1 MPASASAGEQPHRTS
16 VRLLVVLASLLAFLS
31 IFTTW
36 IDRQALDTG
45 AWVDTSGRL
54 LENEQVSDAVAT
66 YAVDQ
71 LYANVDIAGLLQR
84 QLPRD
89 FKQISGPVAG
99 GLREVATRAAEK
111 ALRTGRIQVE
121 WKTANRLAHQT
132 LLRILEGGNA
142 AVSTEGGRVVL
153 DLRPLVEQVATRV
166 GVDPRVA
173 EAIPADAAR
182 LEILRSDELSLAQT
196 IARAVKGLALLFS
209 LGTLALFALAAYLA
223 RGWRWMVALGYG
235 LGLIAAAVA
244 ALALRKVAGG
254 LVVDDLLRN
263 ESARPAAEA
272 TWAIGTSLL
281 VSIAT
286 TALAYGALFV
296 LASFLASPAER
307 ALTVRQAL
315 APSLRDRPA
324 AVWSAF
330 AAAVFLALILSPPRS
345 LRELVATTALVAL
358 AAAGL
363 EALRRKTAR
372 EFPDAL
378 RGEWRVRMR
387 QRAREARREAARRI
401 EAAITEL
408 TDDRDPADARLERLE
423 RLAALHDRGVLDDA
437 EFDAEK
443 KRLLE
448 S

>member
-1 MPASASAGEQPHRTS
+1 MPVSASAGEQPHRTS

-111 ALRTGRIQVE
+111 ALRTGRIQAE

-142 AVSTEGGRVVL
+142 AVSTQGGRVVL

-182 LEILRSDELSLAQT
+182 LEILRSDDLSLAQT
-196 IARAVKGLALLFS
+196 IARAVKGLA
-209 LGTLALFALAAYLA
+209 
-223 RGWRWMVALGYG
+223 
-235 LGLIAAAVA
+235 
-244 ALALRKVAGG
+244 
-254 LVVDDLLRN
+254 
-263 ESARPAAEA
+263 
-272 TWAIGTSLL
+272 
-281 VSIAT
+281 
-286 TALAYGALFV
+286 
-296 LASFLASPAER
+296 
-307 ALTVRQAL
+307 
-315 APSLRDRPA
+315 
-324 AVWSAF
+324 
-330 AAAVFLALILSPPRS
+330 
-345 LRELVATTALVAL
+345 
-358 AAAGL
+358 
-363 EALRRKTAR
+363 
-372 EFPDAL
+372 
-378 RGEWRVRMR
+378 
-387 QRAREARREAARRI
+387 
-401 EAAITEL
+401 
-408 TDDRDPADARLERLE
+408 
-423 RLAALHDRGVLDDA
+423 
-437 EFDAEK
+437 
-443 KRLLE
+443 
-448 S
+448 